1 MNFLKLPFKNKNIII
16 TGASEGLGF
25 ELAKKFVENYANL
38 IICSSNKKRIKSA
51 FLKLIKIK
59 KTNQNIYFCKTN
71 LSNEKEI
78 YKFIKF
84 INKKFTKIDCIIN
97 NAAILGPMGNLE
109 DVNWK
114 KFKKT
119 FQINF
124 FSSALIIKL
133 LLPKF
138 KKQKVGKIIQLA
150 GGGSSSP
157 SIKRNP
163 YAASKS
169 AITRLVE
176 NVSEELK
183 ILKINVQINSV
194 SPGVMKTKMF
204 QRIIRESNKILGNKM
219 NKELRVK
226 NKKKTDYDKII
237 ELIFFLSS
245 RFSNKITGKNI
256 SADWDNWKNWSKDLK
271 KIRNSNLYTIRRIV
285 GSDRNFTKGDIVNRS
300 RKKSWV

>member
-1 MNFLKLPFKNKNIII
+1 MNFLTLPFKNKNIII
-16 TGASEGLGF
+16 TGASDGLGF
-25 ELAKKFVENYANL
+25 ELAKKFIENDANL

-51 FLKLIKIK
+51 YLKLIKIK
-59 KTNQNIYFCKTN
+59 KTDQKIYFCKTN
-71 LSNEKEI
+71 LKNEKEI

-84 INKKFTKIDCIIN
+84 INKKINKIDCLIN

-109 DVNWK
+109 EVNWK

-124 FSSALIIKL
+124 FSAALIIKL

-138 KKQKVGKIIQLA
+138 KKQKEGKIIQLA

-163 YAASKS
+163 YATSKS

-183 ILKINVQINSV
+183 LLRTNVQINSV
-194 SPGVMKTKMF
+194 SPGIMNTKMF
-204 QRIIRESNKILGNKM
+204 RKIIRSSKKILGNKI
-219 NKELRVK
+219 NKELRAK
-226 NKKKTDYDKII
+226 NKKKTDYNKII

-245 RFSNKITGKNI
+245 KYSNKITGKNI
-256 SADWDNWKNWSKDLK
+256 SANWDNWKNWIKDLQ
-271 KIRNSNLYTIRRIV
+271 KIRNTDLYTVRRIV
-285 GSDRNFTKGDIVNRS
+285 GSDRNFTKGDIINKS
-300 RKKSWV
+300 RKKSWA